1 MAEIYGDRDGIAR
14 AVSRVLQSQ
23 ESWGMIERVE
33 KGKRLV
39 RKAPI
44 TLSDEQV
51 VIWLVEAVI
60 RFTGKAV
67 SLANLQ
73 SMPMLYPFVLDQPLA
88 YAVSSSK
95 KLELRS
101 EGVGGQFVA
110 LRD

>member
-1 MAEIYGDRDGIAR
+1 
-14 AVSRVLQSQ
+14 
-23 ESWGMIERVE
+23 MISAFPNGYFKLHSV
-33 KGKRLV
+33 KITY
-39 RKAPI
+39 AFI

-73 SMPMLYPFVLDQPLA
+73 SMPVLYPFVLDQPLA